1 MTANEN
7 AGTLTVLFCLLF
19 PCRRSQRF
27 ISDTQ
32 VDSVR
37 IEDCLRP
44 DPGRHGNRRWTL
56 ENNAGRPLSTR
67 TLCLLTPL
75 ARFLACAIILRSPMS
90 LWALPRSLASK
101 PTATMQDPRHMPSYR
116 TNSVATNSASAAT
129 AAVQPSPMGP
139 SSSESPSAALLRLMR
154 RRVPPEKRQ
163 RTEMSCDWCKKKR
176 CKCLRSSTAD
186 TCRACSEIGRQ
197 CTTTEPRKRRLYGS
211 LSGPPGQQGHPPS
224 VATAP
229 PITSSASSSS
239 SSSSHS
245 PLPDPAMNG
254 PSAMDG
260 GIHDLGIDL
269 TTTDPQLLLLRP
281 PPPPS
286 HQPRQP
292 AFTYQAG
299 NNDTPPSS
307 ETTLSAALVVAQKK
321 MMPPPPLPQPPHHQQ
336 KRLCDERLFEDALG
350 FPRYIGPL
358 GSYTLLVKLWEVMA
372 VWCAPMTHRDSAQT
386 MGQSQPMLRL
396 GDAHGDDARQIDLPQ
411 REVADVLV
419 ALFFD
424 KVHCDFPLFHRALF
438 QASYENMWAPPS
450 PSPPH
455 SGPRTNHHHAMS
467 PDTEPAWLMCLS
479 MVFVLGLEAASAQ
492 SSAIRRLVGNT
503 ARREALKARYLAK
516 AKEVLPDVIS
526 GSMLVHVQ
534 ALMLYCRYLHI
545 TRNRNACW
553 NLTGAAIRVAVAIGL
568 HRNGVH
574 GRCSPLERELRR
586 RIWWTLYAFERIE
599 CSSLGRTSA
608 IDDAECNVGVPTE
621 GLLDM
626 SDILPL
632 GYVGAHAE
640 LMTLL
645 GSICKHQYG
654 GSSSSNSGAA
664 SASSSTG
671 GVDVPLDQIDFAL
684 ASSAAL
690 DRWHAQLPGHMRLHA
705 DSPTSHQR
713 AILLLHVQH
722 HYTVTLLCRPFLLA
736 LVAKN
741 KPATGSKGASSS
753 SRRQHQMRDS
763 SAADEPGST
772 RETASSSFAASPLLM
787 FARKCID
794 AAKAAVAVLDC
805 LFRAGLF
812 NSKTWWDVYF
822 IEASCMVLALGRF
835 VNDKDL
841 RNDVGILDALRTCI
855 HILKECKEF
864 SPTMHRFAVVTTDF
878 AQALVADAPREKK
891 QEQPQRQTQRQIR
904 DHRVSYQ
911 IQHDEG
917 HGQQS
922 QRQPNSQQQQ
932 HRQNQQHQHGQHQP
946 FNGQP
951 LQQPFICPDTTGNA
965 HPMRTAHPVREV
977 DDLGGDH
984 GSAST
989 AGSQSGSSPDDSFI
1003 PVLPGQ
1009 ISGVHDP
1016 TGGSMLPDPFSMP
1029 WNLADISQLWG
1040 DWVEPPEH
1048 GWQQG

>member
-1 MTANEN
+1 MA
-7 AGTLTVLFCLLF
+7 
-19 PCRRSQRF
+19 
-27 ISDTQ
+27 
-32 VDSVR
+32 
-37 IEDCLRP
+37 
-44 DPGRHGNRRWTL
+44 
-56 ENNAGRPLSTR
+56 
-67 TLCLLTPL
+67 
-75 ARFLACAIILRSPMS
+75 
-90 LWALPRSLASK
+90 
-101 PTATMQDPRHMPSYR
+101 
-116 TNSVATNSASAAT
+116 
-129 AAVQPSPMGP
+129 P
-139 SSSESPSAALLRLMR
+139 SSSASSELPSAALLRLMR

-176 CKCLRSSTAD
+176 CKCLRGSTSD
-186 TCRACSEIGRQ
+186 TCRACSEIGRP
-197 CTTTEPRKRRLYGS
+197 CTTTEPRKRRVYGS
-211 LSGPPGQQGHPPS
+211 LSASSSAPFSTSQQRTSVAAAVAAVPS
-224 VATAP
+224 VPSA
-229 PITSSASSSS
+229 ASSSS
-239 SSSSHS
+239 SSSSPTYPALAHS
-245 PLPDPAMNG
+245 PRPDVID
-254 PSAMDG
+254 SF
-260 GIHDLGIDL
+260 HDMGIDL
-269 TTTDPQLLLLRP
+269 STTDPRLLLTPQLPPQQQPTTIAPRELVTHHRGNSRDTPSSSTAQGMMVVARKRMQP
-281 PPPPS
+281 PPPPPPAPAPAS
-286 HQPRQP
+286 SPSPSPSPSQHRHQ
-292 AFTYQAG
+292 
-299 NNDTPPSS
+299 
-307 ETTLSAALVVAQKK
+307 
-321 MMPPPPLPQPPHHQQ
+321 HQQ

-386 MGQSQPMLRL
+386 MGHSQPMMRL
-396 GDAHGDDARQIDLPQ
+396 ADGSNATNSRSIDLPP

-438 QASYENMWAPPS
+438 QASYENMWSPPS
-450 PSPPH
+450 PHTSSSSARRHPGPGIGH
-455 SGPRTNHHHAMS
+455 SIVN

-503 ARREALKARYLAK
+503 ARREALKAGYLGK
-516 AKEVLPDVIS
+516 AQEMLPDVIA

-545 TRNRNACW
+545 TRSRNACW

-574 GRCSPLERELRR
+574 GKCSPLERELRR

-632 GYVGAHAE
+632 GYVGVHAE

-654 GSSSSNSGAA
+654 GSSGGGGASTAA
-664 SASSSTG
+664 STG
-671 GVDVPLDQIDFAL
+671 SAVEVPCDQIEFAL

-690 DRWHAQLPGHMRLHA
+690 DQWHVHLPAHVQLHA
-705 DSPTSHQR
+705 DAPASHQR

-736 LVAKN
+736 LVAKK
-741 KPATGSKGASSS
+741 KPATATKGASSAS
-753 SRRQHQMRDS
+753 KRRHQAGNSIGVD
-763 SAADEPGST
+763 
-772 RETASSSFAASPLLM
+772 ASASPLLM

-794 AAKAAVAVLDC
+794 AAKAAVAVLDR

-835 VNDKDL
+835 VNDRDL
-841 RNDVGILDALRTCI
+841 RNDAGILDALRTCI

-878 AQALVADAPREKK
+878 AQALVADTNQDDKQDKDGKNEENEDNDESKESEENESQSRPRKQQQKTHEQTGETAP
-891 QEQPQRQTQRQIR
+891 EQVQGSVQRQTQEQRPAPSLSR
-904 DHRVSYQ
+904 
-911 IQHDEG
+911 
-917 HGQQS
+917 
-922 QRQPNSQQQQ
+922 QRQHHHNQPAQQAQRQQVHRPQYRQEQQPQYGQPQQYQGPPMQQQFVYAGIP
-932 HRQNQQHQHGQHQP
+932 H
-946 FNGQP
+946 NG
-951 LQQPFICPDTTGNA
+951 
-965 HPMRTAHPVREV
+965 HSMRPAYNVREA
-977 DDLGGDH
+977 DDVNGEQGA
-984 GSAST
+984 AST

-1003 PVLPGQ
+1003 SFVPGH
-1009 ISGVHDP
+1009 IAGGHDP
-1016 TGGSMLPDPFSMP
+1016 NMGGTLQDPFSMP

-1040 DWVEPPEH
+1040 DFVGDFVEPSDH
-1048 GWQQG
+1048 WWQQG

>member
-1 MTANEN
+1 
-7 AGTLTVLFCLLF
+7 
-19 PCRRSQRF
+19 
-27 ISDTQ
+27 
-32 VDSVR
+32 
-37 IEDCLRP
+37 
-44 DPGRHGNRRWTL
+44 
-56 ENNAGRPLSTR
+56 
-67 TLCLLTPL
+67 
-75 ARFLACAIILRSPMS
+75 
-90 LWALPRSLASK
+90 
-101 PTATMQDPRHMPSYR
+101 
-116 TNSVATNSASAAT
+116 
-129 AAVQPSPMGP
+129 MGP
-139 SSSESPSAALLRLMR
+139 SASEPAPAALLRLMR

-176 CKCLRSSTAD
+176 CKCLRSASGD
-186 TCRACSEIGRQ
+186 TCRACSEIGRP
-197 CTTTEPRKRRLYGS
+197 CTTTEPRKRRVYGS
-211 LSGPPGQQGHPPS
+211 LSSPSGPLGQQAHIPP
-224 VATAP
+224 ATTAP
-229 PITSSASSSS
+229 QASSTASVSSSS
-239 SSSSHS
+239 TSSPHS
-245 PLPDPAMNG
+245 PPQG
-254 PSAMDG
+254 PSMNFDS
-260 GIHDLGIDL
+260 GIHNMNIDMS
-269 TTTDPQLLLLRP
+269 TTDPRLLLLHPEPQR
-281 PPPPS
+281 
-286 HQPRQP
+286 HQQQQQHQHRLPAPRQQMTVAP
-292 AFTYQAG
+292 R
-299 NNDTPPSS
+299 DV
-307 ETTLSAALVVAQKK
+307 ETTSLDALVVAQKK
-321 MMPPPPLPQPPHHQQ
+321 MPPPALPPQQ

-358 GSYTLLVKLWEVMA
+358 GSYTLLVKLWETMA
-372 VWCAPMTHRDSAQT
+372 VWSAPMALRDSAQT
-386 MGQSQPMLRL
+386 MSQNQPVLRI
-396 GDAHGDDARQIDLPQ
+396 GDVDGDDGRRIELPP

-424 KVHCDFPLFHRALF
+424 KVHCDFPIFHRALF
-438 QASYENMWAPPS
+438 QASYENMWAPLS

-455 SGPRTNHHHAMS
+455 GGPRANQHRHHHENPMN

-479 MVFVLGLEAASAQ
+479 MVFVLGLEAASSQ

-574 GRCSPLERELRR
+574 GKCSPLERELRR

-626 SDILPL
+626 SDIIPL
-632 GYVGAHAE
+632 GYVEVHAE
-640 LMTLL
+640 LMTIL

-654 GSSSSNSGAA
+654 GSNSSGGGGA
-664 SASSSTG
+664 SASSTG
-671 GVDVPLDQIDFAL
+671 GVDVPRDQIDFAM

-690 DRWHAQLPGHMRLHA
+690 DQWHAQLPGHIRLNA
-705 DSPTSHQR
+705 DSPNTHQR

-741 KPATGSKGASSS
+741 KPGPKGAPSSSSKKRQQKRDTMAIDAIETANDAPASSS
-753 SRRQHQMRDS
+753 DM
-763 SAADEPGST
+763 
-772 RETASSSFAASPLLM
+772 LM

-794 AAKAAVAVLDC
+794 AAKAAVAVIDR

-822 IEASCMVLALGRF
+822 IEATCMVLALGRF

-864 SPTMHRFAVVTTDF
+864 SPTMHRFAVVTQDF
-878 AQALVADAPREKK
+878 AQALVAEVPKEPGEEAPPR
-891 QEQPQRQTQRQIR
+891 QAQSQTIDHQVSSQLQP
-904 DHRVSYQ
+904 
-911 IQHDEG
+911 DERR
-917 HGQQS
+917 GQQS
-922 QRQPNSQQQQ
+922 QQQVNCHQNEQRQA
-932 HRQNQQHQHGQHQP
+932 QQHQHGQHQFLGHP
-946 FNGQP
+946 P
-951 LQQPFICPDTTGNA
+951 HQPFLNPSVTNMNSFSTT
-965 HPMRTAHPVREV
+965 HTVRDV
-977 DDLGGDH
+977 DDLGGDP
-984 GSAST
+984 GSNST
-989 AGSQSGSSPDDSFI
+989 AGSQSGSSPDESFI
-1003 PVLPGQ
+1003 PAIPGL
-1009 ISGVHDP
+1009 ISGAHHM

-1040 DWVEPPEH
+1040 DFVEPPEH
-1048 GWQQG
+1048 WWQQGLA